1 MNRGHHPALGKAGS
15 LPTQIN
21 VASLSAILVAKS
33 ERVQQVEPNK
43 VSLDK
48 QGAASL
54 MRFPPVDA
62 IVRVNLFRANQG
74 FFLLRASVT

>member
-1 MNRGHHPALGKAGS
+1 MSRGHHPALGTAGS

-21 VASLSAILVAKS
+21 VASLSAILVVNN
-33 ERVQQVEPNK
+33 ERVQQVEPSQ

-54 MRFPPVDA
+54 LRYPPWMP
-62 IVRVNLFRANQG
+62 
-74 FFLLRASVT
+74 

>member
-1 MNRGHHPALGKAGS
+1 
-15 LPTQIN
+15 
-21 VASLSAILVAKS
+21 
-33 ERVQQVEPNK
+33 VQQVEPNK

-62 IVRVNLFRANQG
+62 IVRVNG
-74 FFLLRASVT
+74 

>member
-54 MRFPPVDA
+54 MRFPPRGCHSSLA
-62 IVRVNLFRANQG
+62 YQ
-74 FFLLRASVT
+74 